1 MSENTMALEREL
13 AACEHQKS
21 RLLAE
26 AGKFVLIH
34 GDDVAGVWDTYQDAL
49 RAGYLKYGVDSPF
62 LVKRIDPLDRPQF
75 FGRSLTCPS

>member
-1 MSENTMALEREL
+1 MAASNKSLEQEL
-13 AACEHQKS
+13 AAYERQKS
-21 RLLAE
+21 GLLAE

-62 LVKRIDPLDRPQF
+62 LVKRIDPLDLPQF
-75 FGRSLTCPS
+75 FGRSLTCRH